1 MKAGLKM
8 KSDGHLA
15 KERVMEEK
23 IEEIQKIDIQNE
35 KTAIGY
41 MLQDES
47 AALLASRVLQEK
59 YFITP
64 YAAHVLKLIKSST
77 ERGDSVSDIH
87 VRMSSITEDD
97 WKELAPELNIAKQDY
112 LKDCMSQAV
121 PFVGNIAAAEG
132 IFKKIQDQYLRRR
145 VYYDLTGLME
155 QILNTSGANDLR
167 DTVFEISNKANDS
180 IDDLVMIENKQY
192 SDVLLNVLN
201 RKQVD
206 TISTGFPKLDNIIGG
221 LRAGELITIGA
232 GTGVGKSA
240 LAVNIAL
247 NIASNNNAV
256 CLWSFEMD
264 VNEIVERIFSIR
276 SGLAQQTKRYE
287 ERYNFCRKYA
297 DKTQEKIN
305 IFTDQIKDLSSFY
318 LQCRKLSLQ
327 HKMKVVIIDY
337 LQLIHLNRDYGTNRV
352 AEIEYI
358 TNSLKGMAAQLGITI
373 IILSQLSRAYQ
384 KREDKTP
391 MLSDLRDSGSIEQD
405 SNVVIFMHKLTTKP
419 MNFKDYESYIE
430 LIVAKNR
437 SGRCGSFFMK
447 YTGYLTKFEEI
458 EDEAVVA

>member
-1 MKAGLKM
+1 
-8 KSDGHLA
+8 
-15 KERVMEEK
+15 
-23 IEEIQKIDIQNE
+23 
-35 KTAIGY
+35 
-41 MLQDES
+41 
-47 AALLASRVLQEK
+47 
-59 YFITP
+59 
-64 YAAHVLKLIKSST
+64 
-77 ERGDSVSDIH
+77 
-87 VRMSSITEDD
+87 
-97 WKELAPELNIAKQDY
+97 
-112 LKDCMSQAV
+112 
-121 PFVGNIAAAEG
+121 
-132 IFKKIQDQYLRRR
+132 
-145 VYYDLTGLME
+145 
-155 QILNTSGANDLR
+155 
-167 DTVFEISNKANDS
+167 
-180 IDDLVMIENKQY
+180 
-192 SDVLLNVLN
+192 
-201 RKQVD
+201 
-206 TISTGFPKLDNIIGG
+206 
-221 LRAGELITIGA
+221 
-232 GTGVGKSA
+232 
-240 LAVNIAL
+240 
-247 NIASNNNAV
+247 
-256 CLWSFEMD
+256 MD

>member
-1 MKAGLKM
+1 
-8 KSDGHLA
+8 
-15 KERVMEEK
+15 MEEK
-23 IEEIQKIDIQNE
+23 LEEIQRIDVRNE

-41 MLQDES
+41 MLQDET
-47 AALLASRVLQEK
+47 AAILAGRVLHEK

-64 YAAHVLKLIKSST
+64 YASHVLKLIKAAT
-77 ERGDSVSDIH
+77 ARGHSVSDIH
-87 VRMSSITEDD
+87 MKVHSITEDD
-97 WKELAPELNIAKQDY
+97 WRELAPELKVSKHDY
-112 LKDCMSQAV
+112 LKDCMTQAL
-121 PFVGNIAAAEG
+121 PFIGSIAAAEG
-132 IFKKIQDQYLRRR
+132 AFKKIQDQYLRRK
-145 VYYDLTGLME
+145 VYYDLTSLLDKV
-155 QILNTSGANDLR
+155 LNTSGTSDLR
-167 DTVFEISNKANDS
+167 DTVFEISNKANES
-180 IDDLVMIENKQY
+180 IDDLVIIENKQY

-201 RKQVD
+201 RKQAD
-206 TISTGFPKLDNIIGG
+206 AISTGFPKLDNIIGG

-247 NIASNNNAV
+247 NIASNDNAV

-264 VNEIVERIFSIR
+264 VNEIVERIFSIK
-276 SGLAQQTKRYE
+276 SGLAQKTKRYE

-327 HKMKVVIIDY
+327 HKTKVVIIDY

-458 EDEAVVA
+458 EDEAAVA